1 MCDQVNRISHWK
13 NPAGKSNWLQSF
25 LPGWGARSVGGHLR
39 CAAHRLQGVPSGQV
53 SASQRGK
60 GTFDLF
66 AGRNCLT
73 LQLLLGQSLLIGE
86 LHQNPKFTFDCVLLN
101 SRLGLGWDR
110 RARIQLGRVHFGV
123 DTFWENLYFLKYSGS
138 GFSLLNKCATTS
150 SSGRQ
155 SESSESYNFLLHT
168 LRYQH
173 VDPTD
178 ILDV

>member
-1 MCDQVNRISHWK
+1 MR
-13 NPAGKSNWLQSF
+13 
-25 LPGWGARSVGGHLR
+25 RSV
-39 CAAHRLQGVPSGQV
+39 V
-53 SASQRGK
+53 K
-60 GTFDLF
+60 GLLTIF

-150 SSGRQ
+150 SCGIQ
-155 SESSESYNFLLHT
+155 SLL
-168 LRYQH
+168 LCGG
-173 VDPTD
+173 
-178 ILDV
+178 